1 MNESDLITEALKL
14 PSGKRERV
22 VEALVGSIKRP
33 SQRHLDAL
41 WAQEAESRVDG
52 FLAGKIR
59 SISGEKVLAYR
70 KSS

>member
-1 MNESDLITEALKL
+1 MKEADLISEALKL

-22 VEALVGSIKRP
+22 VEALVSSLKRP

-52 FLAGKIR
+52 FLAGKIK
-59 SISGEKVLAYR
+59 SLSGEKVLSYR
-70 KSS
+70 KPA